1 MTGIEALQ
9 ALKDGRQVRCTRWT
23 PDCWI
28 KARYSPDEGIFV
40 VWAYG
45 TPIFKNDV
53 YEDKSWIL
61 NDLLCDTD
69 WEVKE

>member
-9 ALKDGRQVRCTRWT
+9 AFKDGKTVRCTRWT

-28 KARYSPDEGIFV
+28 KFTYSEEECFHII
-40 VWAYG
+40 WAYG
-45 TPIFKNDV
+45 TPTFKCDV
-53 YEDKSWIL
+53 AEDKYWIL
-61 NDLLCDTD
+61 NDLLDDTD